1 MRYQLIAP
9 RDEAMSAVEQV
20 LHNRG
25 IKLEDME
32 RFKYPSQN
40 DIVDPLCLEHM
51 HEGVQMLMKHVGQND
66 KIFIQVDSD
75 CDGYTSSAILINYLN
90 CLFPHFVQTKISYR
104 IHDGK
109 QHGLL
114 TDTIPEDV
122 KLVIAPDS
130 SSNDYEEHE
139 ELHNRG
145 IDVLVLDHHEAE
157 KYSEFACVINNQ
169 MCDYPTKALSGAG
182 VVYKFCCY
190 MDSLLGTSYADDYV
204 DLATAGIIADVMP
217 LKDFEIR
224 QIILKGMQGFRNPL
238 LKTMV
243 AEDNFHFQG
252 KALTPFNIAWYIAP
266 YINAITR
273 SGTQSEKQVVFESM
287 IEFLA
292 YKTVPS
298 TKRGCKGQFE
308 TRVEQAV
315 RTCKNV
321 KNRQTKSKDG
331 AMDAVLQTIKD
342 ENLLEHKILAIRL
355 DPKYAADKNL
365 TGLIANGLLDTFCRP
380 ILILN
385 KVEEEGKTYWRGSGR
400 GYDKAN
406 LGSLR
411 DLLEQSGLVEYAQG
425 HAMAFGVSIPE
436 ENCDALVQYVDEAY
450 KDFDCT
456 PIYSVDLIW
465 DGTKDLSSKAFAEI
479 ADEEKI
485 WGKGVED
492 PLIAIEG
499 FRVYGR
505 QLRLFG
511 LEKGKPTLNIQLDDG
526 SSLVK
531 FKSSEEEYELLHSDL
546 GYVII
551 NAVGTCTRSNWGIPQ
566 FMITDY
572 EIIGRNDYYF

>member
-130 SSNDYEEHE
+130 SSNDYEEHK

-499 FRVYGR
+499 FRVYGK

>member
-75 CDGYTSSAILINYLN
+75 CDGYTSAAILINYLN

-139 ELHNRG
+139 ALHKKG

-204 DLATAGIIADVMP
+204 DLATTGIIADVMP

-273 SGTQSEKQVVFESM
+273 SGTMSEKQVVFESM

-331 AMDAVLQTIKD
+331 AMDAVLKTIKD

-385 KVEEEGKTYWRGSGR
+385 KVEEDGKTYWRGSGR

-499 FRVYGR
+499 FRVYGK

-566 FMITDY
+566 FQIQDY
-572 EIIGRNDYYF
+572 EVIGRNNYYF

>member
-75 CDGYTSSAILINYLN
+75 CDGYTSAAILINYLN

-139 ELHNRG
+139 ALHNKG

-273 SGTQSEKQVVFESM
+273 SGTMSEKQVVFESM

-331 AMDAVLQTIKD
+331 AMDAVLKTIKD

-385 KVEEEGKTYWRGSGR
+385 KVEEDGKTYWRGSGR

-499 FRVYGR
+499 FRVYGK

-551 NAVGTCTRSNWGIPQ
+551 NAVGTCSRSNWGIPQ

-572 EIIGRNDYYF
+572 EIIGRNEYYF

>member
-9 RDEAMSAVEQV
+9 RDEALSAVEQV
-20 LHNRG
+20 LFNRG
-25 IKLEDME
+25 INPKDIEH
-32 RFKYPSQN
+32 FKYPSVN
-40 DIVDPLCLEHM
+40 DLVNPEKLEHIKD
-51 HEGVQMLMKHVGQND
+51 GVAMLISHIERND

-90 CLFPHFVQTKISYR
+90 CLFPHYVQTQISYR

-114 TDTIPEDV
+114 TDTIPSDV
-122 KLVIAPDS
+122 KLVIAPDA
-130 SSNDYEEHE
+130 SSNDYEQHK
-139 ELHNRG
+139 ELHDRG
-145 IDVLVLDHHEAE
+145 IDVLVIDHHEAE
-157 KYSEFACVINNQ
+157 KYSEYACVINNQ
-169 MCDYPTKALSGAG
+169 MCDYPTKSLSGAG
-182 VVYKFCCY
+182 VVYKFCSY
-190 MDSLLGTSYADDYV
+190 IDQLLGYDYANDYI
-204 DLATAGIIADVMP
+204 DLTTVGIIADVMD
-217 LKDFEIR
+217 LRDYEIR
-224 QIILKGMQGFRNPL
+224 EIILRGMQGFRNPL
-238 LKTMV
+238 LKAMV
-243 AEDNFHFQG
+243 AKDKFHFEG
-252 KALTPFNIAWYIAP
+252 KQLTPFNIAWYIAP

-273 SGTQSEKQVVFESM
+273 SATEQEKLVVFESM
-287 IEFLA
+287 IEYLA
-292 YKTVPS
+292 YKTIPS
-298 TKRGCKGQFE
+298 TKRGCKGQNE

-315 RTCKNV
+315 RTCANV
-321 KNRQTKSKDG
+321 KNRQSK
-331 AMDAVLQTIKD
+331 AKENASDAVFQTIKD

-365 TGLIANGLLDTFCRP
+365 TGLIANGLLDLYCRP
-380 ILILN
+380 VLILN
-385 KVEEEGKTYWRGSGR
+385 KVEEEGKVYWQGSGR

-411 DLLEQSGLVEYAQG
+411 DLLESSGLVQYAQG

-436 ENCDALVQYVDEAY
+436 ENYDALVQYVDEAY
-450 KDFDCT
+450 KDFDCS
-456 PIYSVDLIW
+456 PVYSVDLIW
-465 DGTKDLSSKAFAEI
+465 DGAKDLSSHAFAEI

-492 PLIAIEG
+492 PLIAIEN
-499 FRVYGR
+499 FRIYGN

-511 LEKGKPTLNIQLDDG
+511 LDKGKPTLNIQLDDG

-551 NAVGTCTRSNWGIPQ
+551 NAVGTCTRSIWGIPQ
-566 FMITDY
+566 FNIQDY

>member
-1 MRYQLIAP
+1 MKYQLIAP

-114 TDTIPEDV
+114 TETIPEDV

-130 SSNDYEEHE
+130 SSNDYEQHE

-157 KYSEFACVINNQ
+157 KYSEYACVINNQ

-190 MDSLLGTSYADDYV
+190 MDELLGTSYADDYV

-321 KNRQTKSKDG
+321 KNRQTKSKDN
-331 AMDAVLQTIKD
+331 AMEAVLKTIEN
-342 ENLLEHKILAIRL
+342 ENLLENKILAIRL

-365 TGLIANGLLDTFCRP
+365 TGLIANGLLDTYCRP

-385 KVEEEGKTYWRGSGR
+385 KVVEDGKVMWQGSGR

-411 DLLEQSGLVEYAQG
+411 DLLEQSGLVDYAQG

-436 ENCDALVQYVDEAY
+436 ENYDALVQYVDEAY

-499 FRVYGR
+499 FRVYGK

-572 EIIGRNDYYF
+572 EIIGRNEYYF

>member
-75 CDGYTSSAILINYLN
+75 CDGYTSAAILINYLN

-139 ELHNRG
+139 ALHSKG

-425 HAMAFGVSIPE
+425 HAMAFGTSIPE
-436 ENCDALVQYVDEAY
+436 ENYDTLVQYVDEAY

>member
-75 CDGYTSSAILINYLN
+75 CDGYTSAAILINYLN

-114 TDTIPEDV
+114 TDTIPEDI

-139 ELHNRG
+139 ALHNKG

-273 SGTQSEKQVVFESM
+273 SGTMSEKQVVFESM

-331 AMDAVLQTIKD
+331 AMDAVLKTIKD

-365 TGLIANGLLDTFCRP
+365 TGLIANGLLDTYCRP

-385 KVEEEGKTYWRGSGR
+385 KVVEDGKVMRQGSGR

-411 DLLEQSGLVEYAQG
+411 DLLEQSGLVDYAQG

-436 ENCDALVQYVDEAY
+436 ENYNALVQYVDEAY

-499 FRVYGR
+499 FRVYGK

-572 EIIGRNDYYF
+572 EIIGRNEYYF

>member
-75 CDGYTSSAILINYLN
+75 CDGYTSAAILINYLN

-130 SSNDYEEHE
+130 SSNDYEEHK

-169 MCDYPTKALSGAG
+169 MCNYPTKALSGAG

-385 KVEEEGKTYWRGSGR
+385 KVEEDGKIYWRGSGR

-411 DLLEQSGLVEYAQG
+411 DLLEQSGLVDYAQG

-572 EIIGRNDYYF
+572 EIIERNDYYF

>member
-75 CDGYTSSAILINYLN
+75 CDGYTSAAILINYLN

-114 TDTIPEDV
+114 TDTIPEDI

-169 MCDYPTKALSGAG
+169 MCNYPTKALSGAG

-204 DLATAGIIADVMP
+204 DLATVGIIADVMP

>member
-1 MRYQLIAP
+1 
-9 RDEAMSAVEQV
+9 
-20 LHNRG
+20 
-25 IKLEDME
+25 
-32 RFKYPSQN
+32 
-40 DIVDPLCLEHM
+40 
-51 HEGVQMLMKHVGQND
+51 MLMKHIGQND

-75 CDGYTSSAILINYLN
+75 CDGYTSAAILINYLN

-114 TDTIPEDV
+114 TETIPDDV

-130 SSNDYEEHE
+130 SSNDYKEHE

-145 IDVLVLDHHEAE
+145 VDVLVLDHHEAE
-157 KYSEFACVINNQ
+157 KYSEYACVINNQ

-190 MDSLLGTSYADDYV
+190 MDELLDTSYADDYV

-273 SGTQSEKQVVFESM
+273 SGTMSEKQVVFESM

-385 KVEEEGKTYWRGSGR
+385 KVIESVEIEVDGKKITENKTYWRGSGR
-400 GYDKAN
+400 GYDKAS

-436 ENCDALVQYVDEAY
+436 ENYDALVQYVDEAY
-450 KDFDCT
+450 KDFDCA
-456 PIYSVDLIW
+456 PIYLVDLIW

-499 FRVYGR
+499 FRVYGK
-505 QLRLFG
+505 QLRLYG

>member
-75 CDGYTSSAILINYLN
+75 CDGYTSAAILINYLN

-114 TDTIPEDV
+114 TDTIPEDI

-139 ELHNRG
+139 ALHNRG

-273 SGTQSEKQVVFESM
+273 SGTMSEKQVVFESM

-385 KVEEEGKTYWRGSGR
+385 KVEEDGKTYWRGSGR

-499 FRVYGR
+499 FRVYGK

-572 EIIGRNDYYF
+572 EIIGRNEYYF

>member
-9 RDEAMSAVEQV
+9 RDEALSAVEQV
-20 LHNRG
+20 LFNRG
-25 IKLEDME
+25 INPKDIEH
-32 RFKYPSQN
+32 FKYPSVN
-40 DIVDPLCLEHM
+40 DLVNPEKLEHIKD
-51 HEGVQMLMKHVGQND
+51 GVAMLISHIERND

-90 CLFPHFVQTKISYR
+90 CLFPHYVQTQISYR

-114 TDTIPEDV
+114 TDTIPSDV
-122 KLVIAPDS
+122 KLVIAPDA
-130 SSNDYEEHE
+130 SSNDYEQHK
-139 ELHNRG
+139 ELHDRG
-145 IDVLVLDHHEAE
+145 IDVLVIDHHEAE
-157 KYSEFACVINNQ
+157 KYSEYACVINNQ
-169 MCDYPTKALSGAG
+169 MCDYPCKSLSGAG
-182 VVYKFCCY
+182 VVYKFCSY
-190 MDSLLGTSYADDYV
+190 IDQLLGYDYANDYI
-204 DLATAGIIADVMP
+204 DLATVGIIADVMD
-217 LKDFEIR
+217 LRDYEIR
-224 QIILKGMQGFRNPL
+224 EIILRGMQGFRNPL
-238 LKTMV
+238 LKAMV
-243 AEDNFHFQG
+243 AKDKFHFEG
-252 KALTPFNIAWYIAP
+252 KQLTPFNIAWYIAP

-273 SGTQSEKQVVFESM
+273 SATEQEKLVVFESM
-287 IEFLA
+287 IEYLA
-292 YKTVPS
+292 YKTIPS
-298 TKRGCKGQFE
+298 TKRGCKGQNE

-315 RTCKNV
+315 RTCANV
-321 KNRQTKSKDG
+321 KNRQSK
-331 AMDAVLQTIKD
+331 AKENASDAVFQTIKD

-365 TGLIANGLLDTFCRP
+365 TGLIANGLLDLYCRP
-380 ILILN
+380 VLILN
-385 KVEEEGKTYWRGSGR
+385 KVEEEGKVYWQGSGR

-411 DLLEQSGLVEYAQG
+411 DLLESSGLVQYAQG

-436 ENCDALVQYVDEAY
+436 ENYDALVQYVDEAY
-450 KDFDCT
+450 KDFDCS
-456 PIYSVDLIW
+456 PVYSVDLIW
-465 DGTKDLSSKAFAEI
+465 DGAKDLSSHAFAEI

-492 PLIAIEG
+492 PLIAIEN
-499 FRVYGR
+499 FRIYGN

-511 LEKGKPTLNIQLDDG
+511 LDKGKPTLNIQLDDG

-551 NAVGTCTRSNWGIPQ
+551 NAVGTCTRSIWGIPQ
-566 FMITDY
+566 FNIQDY

>member
-9 RDEAMSAVEQV
+9 RDEALSAVEQV
-20 LHNRG
+20 LSNRG
-25 IKLEDME
+25 INPKDIEH
-32 RFKYPSQN
+32 FKYPSVN
-40 DIVDPLCLEHM
+40 DLVNPEKLEHIKD
-51 HEGVQMLMKHVGQND
+51 GVAMLISHIERND

-90 CLFPHFVQTKISYR
+90 CLFPHYVQTQISYR

-114 TDTIPEDV
+114 TDTIPGDV
-122 KLVIAPDS
+122 KLVIAPDA
-130 SSNDYEEHE
+130 SSNDYEQHK
-139 ELHNRG
+139 ELHDRG
-145 IDVLVLDHHEAE
+145 IDVLVIDHHEAE
-157 KYSEFACVINNQ
+157 KYSEYACVINNQ
-169 MCDYPTKALSGAG
+169 MCDYPTKSLSGAG
-182 VVYKFCCY
+182 VVYKFCSY
-190 MDSLLGTSYADDYV
+190 IDQLLGYDYANDYI
-204 DLATAGIIADVMP
+204 DLATVGIIADVMD
-217 LKDFEIR
+217 LRDYEIR
-224 QIILKGMQGFRNPL
+224 EIILRGMQGFRNPL
-238 LKTMV
+238 LKAMV
-243 AEDNFHFQG
+243 AKDKFHFEG
-252 KALTPFNIAWYIAP
+252 KQLTPFNIAWYIAP

-273 SGTQSEKQVVFESM
+273 SATEQEKLVVFESM
-287 IEFLA
+287 IEYLA
-292 YKTVPS
+292 YKTIPS
-298 TKRGCKGQFE
+298 TKRGCKGQNE

-315 RTCKNV
+315 RTCANV
-321 KNRQTKSKDG
+321 KNRQSK
-331 AMDAVLQTIKD
+331 AKENASDAVFQTIKD

-365 TGLIANGLLDTFCRP
+365 TGLIANGLLDLYCRP
-380 ILILN
+380 VLILN
-385 KVEEEGKTYWRGSGR
+385 KVEEEGKVYWQGSGR

-411 DLLEQSGLVEYAQG
+411 DLLESSGLVQYAQG

-436 ENCDALVQYVDEAY
+436 ENYDALVQYVDEAY
-450 KDFDCT
+450 KDFDCS
-456 PIYSVDLIW
+456 PVYSVDLIW
-465 DGTKDLSSKAFAEI
+465 DGAKDLSSHAFAEI

-492 PLIAIEG
+492 PLIAIEN
-499 FRVYGR
+499 FRIYGN

-511 LEKGKPTLNIQLDDG
+511 LDKGKPTLNIQLDDG

-551 NAVGTCTRSNWGIPQ
+551 NAVGTCTRSIWGIPQ
-566 FMITDY
+566 FNIQDY

>member
-51 HEGVQMLMKHVGQND
+51 HEGVQMLMKHIGQND

-75 CDGYTSSAILINYLN
+75 CDGYTSAAILINYLN

-114 TDTIPEDV
+114 TDTIPEDI

-139 ELHNRG
+139 ALHNRG

>member
-9 RDEAMSAVEQV
+9 RDEALSAVEQV
-20 LHNRG
+20 LFNRG
-25 IKLEDME
+25 INPKDIEH
-32 RFKYPSQN
+32 FKYPSVN
-40 DIVDPLCLEHM
+40 DLVNPEKLEHIKD
-51 HEGVQMLMKHVGQND
+51 GVAMLISHIERND

-90 CLFPHFVQTKISYR
+90 CLFPHYVQTQISYR

-114 TDTIPEDV
+114 TDTIPSDV
-122 KLVIAPDS
+122 KLVIAPDA
-130 SSNDYEEHE
+130 SSNDYEQHK
-139 ELHNRG
+139 ELHDRG
-145 IDVLVLDHHEAE
+145 IDVLVIDHHEAE
-157 KYSEFACVINNQ
+157 KYSEYACVINNQ
-169 MCDYPTKALSGAG
+169 MCDYPTKSLSGAG
-182 VVYKFCCY
+182 VVYKFCSY
-190 MDSLLGTSYADDYV
+190 IDQLLGYDYANDYI
-204 DLATAGIIADVMP
+204 DLATVGIIADVMD
-217 LKDFEIR
+217 LRDYEIR
-224 QIILKGMQGFRNPL
+224 EIILRGMQGFRNPL
-238 LKTMV
+238 LKAMV
-243 AEDNFHFQG
+243 AKDKFHFEG
-252 KALTPFNIAWYIAP
+252 KQLTPFNIAWYIAP

-273 SGTQSEKQVVFESM
+273 SATEQEKLVVFESM
-287 IEFLA
+287 IEYLA
-292 YKTVPS
+292 YKTIPS
-298 TKRGCKGQFE
+298 TKRGCKGQNE

-315 RTCKNV
+315 RTCANV
-321 KNRQTKSKDG
+321 KNRQSK
-331 AMDAVLQTIKD
+331 AKENASDAVFQTIKD

-365 TGLIANGLLDTFCRP
+365 TGLIANGLLDLYCRP
-380 ILILN
+380 VLILN
-385 KVEEEGKTYWRGSGR
+385 KVEEEGKVYWQGSGR

-411 DLLEQSGLVEYAQG
+411 DLLESSGLVQYAQG

-436 ENCDALVQYVDEAY
+436 ENYNALVQYVDEAY
-450 KDFDCT
+450 KDFDCS
-456 PIYSVDLIW
+456 PVYSVDLIW
-465 DGTKDLSSKAFAEI
+465 DGAKDLSSHAFAEI

-492 PLIAIEG
+492 PLIAIEN
-499 FRVYGR
+499 FRIYGN

-511 LEKGKPTLNIQLDDG
+511 LDKGKPTLNIQLDDG

-551 NAVGTCTRSNWGIPQ
+551 NAVGTCTRSIWGIPQ
-566 FMITDY
+566 FNIQDY

>member
-9 RDEAMSAVEQV
+9 RDEALSAVEQV
-20 LHNRG
+20 LFNRG
-25 IKLEDME
+25 INPKDIEH
-32 RFKYPSQN
+32 FKYPSVN
-40 DIVDPLCLEHM
+40 DLVNPEKLEHIKD
-51 HEGVQMLMKHVGQND
+51 GVAMLISHIERND

-90 CLFPHFVQTKISYR
+90 CLFPHYVQTQISYR

-114 TDTIPEDV
+114 TDTIPSDV
-122 KLVIAPDS
+122 KLVIAPDA
-130 SSNDYEEHE
+130 SSNDYEQHK
-139 ELHNRG
+139 ELHDRG
-145 IDVLVLDHHEAE
+145 IDVLVIDHHEAE
-157 KYSEFACVINNQ
+157 KYSEYACVINNQ
-169 MCDYPTKALSGAG
+169 MCDYPTQSLSGAG
-182 VVYKFCCY
+182 VVYKFCSY
-190 MDSLLGTSYADDYV
+190 IDQLLGYDYANDYI
-204 DLATAGIIADVMP
+204 DLATVGIIADVMD
-217 LKDFEIR
+217 LRDYEIR
-224 QIILKGMQGFRNPL
+224 EIILRGMQGFRNPL
-238 LKTMV
+238 LKAMV
-243 AEDNFHFQG
+243 AKDKFHFEG
-252 KALTPFNIAWYIAP
+252 KQLTPFNIAWYIAP

-273 SGTQSEKQVVFESM
+273 SATEQEKLVVFESM
-287 IEFLA
+287 IEYLA
-292 YKTVPS
+292 YKTIPS
-298 TKRGCKGQFE
+298 TKRGCKGQNE

-315 RTCKNV
+315 RTCANV
-321 KNRQTKSKDG
+321 KNRQSK
-331 AMDAVLQTIKD
+331 AKENASDAVFQTIKD

-365 TGLIANGLLDTFCRP
+365 TGLIANGLLDLYCRP
-380 ILILN
+380 VLILN
-385 KVEEEGKTYWRGSGR
+385 KVEEEGKVYWQGSGR

-411 DLLEQSGLVEYAQG
+411 DLLESSGLVQYAQG

-436 ENCDALVQYVDEAY
+436 ENYDALVQYVDEAY
-450 KDFDCT
+450 KDFDCS
-456 PIYSVDLIW
+456 PVYSVDLIW
-465 DGTKDLSSKAFAEI
+465 DGAKDLSSHAFAEI

-492 PLIAIEG
+492 PLIAIEN
-499 FRVYGR
+499 FRIYGN

-511 LEKGKPTLNIQLDDG
+511 LDKGKPTLNIQLDDG

-551 NAVGTCTRSNWGIPQ
+551 NAVGTCTRSIWGIPQ
-566 FMITDY
+566 FNIQDY

>member
-75 CDGYTSSAILINYLN
+75 CDGYTSAAILINYLN

-114 TDTIPEDV
+114 TDTIPEDI

-139 ELHNRG
+139 ELHNKG

-273 SGTQSEKQVVFESM
+273 SGTMSEKQVVFESM

-385 KVEEEGKTYWRGSGR
+385 KVEEDGKTYWRGSGR

-425 HAMAFGVSIPE
+425 HAMAFGTSIPE
-436 ENCDALVQYVDEAY
+436 ENYDALVQYVDEAY